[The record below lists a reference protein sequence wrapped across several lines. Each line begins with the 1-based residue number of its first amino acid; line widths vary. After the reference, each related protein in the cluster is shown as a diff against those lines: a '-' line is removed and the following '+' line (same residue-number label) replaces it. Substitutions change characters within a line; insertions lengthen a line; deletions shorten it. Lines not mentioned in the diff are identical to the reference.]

1 MKEITNFFE
10 EPLSPGVRALLE
22 EIRIIQKDVD
32 YRKLKNIGENNVVY
46 DFSDF
51 KIFNDLFKGL
61 HFKKMLIDDAE
72 MKQNE
77 FDAKLN
83 ALSRY
88 FPKKQE
94 YIEAKN
100 KLLDNA
106 KNFYEGRKKLLK
118 AL

>member
-1 MKEITNFFE
+1 
-10 EPLSPGVRALLE
+10 
-22 EIRIIQKDVD
+22 
-32 YRKLKNIGENNVVY
+32 
-46 DFSDF
+46 
-51 KIFNDLFKGL
+51 
-61 HFKKMLIDDAE
+61 
-72 MKQNE
+72 MKQTE

-83 ALSRY
+83 ALRRY

-106 KNFYEGRKKLLK
+106 KTFTRGEKKLLK